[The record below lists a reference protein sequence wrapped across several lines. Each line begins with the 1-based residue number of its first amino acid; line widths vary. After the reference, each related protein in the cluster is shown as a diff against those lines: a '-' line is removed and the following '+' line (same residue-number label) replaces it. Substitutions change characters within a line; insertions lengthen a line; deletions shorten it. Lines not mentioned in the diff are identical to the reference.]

1 MAGNNWEERRNV
13 IRFPTDLKALYYLK
27 EERESVEKCTILDV
41 SYKGF
46 GIAFQRGE
54 KINTGA
60 QINIGIV
67 VKWQFMP
74 ISVRAILKWLNEG
87 VDRCTAGVE
96 LTESLE
102 HITLMKLL

>member
-1 MAGNNWEERRNV
+1 MVGNNWEEKRNV

-27 EERESVEKCTILDV
+27 EERESVEKCTIVDV

-46 GIAFQRGE
+46 GIAFHRGE

-74 ISVRAILKWLNEG
+74 ISVRAVLKWLDEG
-87 VDRCTAGVE
+87 MDRCTAGVE

-102 HITLMKLL
+102 HITLMKLF